1 MKRKLG
7 GETKRARGRA
17 RSVVNSGGNERASF
31 WVRWLERLLEYASG
45 KGGGDG
51 DGGGGGVFSGTL
63 LPPDYSTRLQPREG
77 LYGWKLNG
85 LYKSFTV
92 VNSLSILVNSK
103 VSRISSLSP
112 PSPLSFFIP
121 SPYFFKEIHTP
132 PQPLRRPWNIK
143 KNLVKKFARILKS
156 PRNKSWI
163 GWIRVNYLWLI
174 KKGEMK
180 RRKKRKIHARFDF
193 WIFFPFHRFSFSFL
207 LRVNAKFRSHLRL
220 LHSVYFS
227 ILSKYKRIRLI
238 GY

>member
-7 GETKRARGRA
+7 GETKRARGGA

-92 VNSLSILVNSK
+92 ANSLSILVNSK

-112 PSPLSFFIP
+112 LPPPSLFLFLPLIFSRRFTPLPNPFVGR
-121 SPYFFKEIHTP
+121 EI
-132 PQPLRRPWNIK
+132 L
-143 KNLVKKFARILKS
+143 
-156 PRNKSWI
+156 
-163 GWIRVNYLWLI
+163 
-174 KKGEMK
+174 
-180 RRKKRKIHARFDF
+180 RKI
-193 WIFFPFHRFSFSFL
+193 S
-207 LRVNAKFRSHLRL
+207 
-220 LHSVYFS
+220 
-227 ILSKYKRIRLI
+227 SKNSPEF
-238 GY
+238 